1 MRHISG
7 DMLPSYL
14 KVHRKP
20 CQKAL
25 NWKTLIDS
33 VKRLLPACER
43 MCYSITQIR
52 ESGSTEYLVAI
63 QWKIQKSKPRSMTR
77 PPNLKGQV
85 VCCAIKI
92 CAGKKE
98 RPQAGGQS
106 LVGAIMLCEN
116 LCGSRNAHKCE
127 ITYESTKYQVQK
139 RRRQSQSKQE
149 YKKVT
154 EETAERKKML
164 LFKSIHMY
172 PMWSWAGGNA
182 VKSETNYCERG
193 QYSAGC
199 VLLHFHYSP
208 PKYPPSCICCIF
220 FSLCSRS
227 LITCLYVQVIANAV
241 CDNYRVC

>member
-1 MRHISG
+1 
-7 DMLPSYL
+7 MLPPPPPPLFSHNHDYEAYFGRHVAFL
-14 KVHRKP
+14 SKGSS
-20 CQKAL
+20 
-25 NWKTLIDS
+25 KTLSKGPELKDS
-33 VKRLLPACER
+33 DRLCKKTVACVWR

-139 RRRQSQSKQE
+139 RRRQSVLTIK
-149 YKKVT
+149 
-154 EETAERKKML
+154 
-164 LFKSIHMY
+164 
-172 PMWSWAGGNA
+172 AG
-182 VKSETNYCERG
+182 
-193 QYSAGC
+193 
-199 VLLHFHYSP
+199 
-208 PKYPPSCICCIF
+208 I
-220 FSLCSRS
+220 
-227 LITCLYVQVIANAV
+227 
-241 CDNYRVC
+241 